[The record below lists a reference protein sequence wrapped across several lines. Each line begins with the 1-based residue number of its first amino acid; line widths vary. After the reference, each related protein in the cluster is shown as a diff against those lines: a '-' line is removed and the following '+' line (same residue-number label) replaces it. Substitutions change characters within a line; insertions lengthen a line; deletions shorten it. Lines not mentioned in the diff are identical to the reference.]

1 MVVTA
6 IMAVTAITLTSCN
19 QTRPPKADLKTTND
33 TLSYIIGGGLGNEL
47 VESGMLQQLKVDSA
61 YLGEFMRGVNDV
73 ISAKEDKEKAAYF
86 AGIEIGGQLAK
97 QILPNIERNY
107 FGDDTTSTFSREI
120 VYAAFYNILTK
131 NDGAISKDSI
141 TVLYQKFMI
150 DMQTKARERQQAEY
164 MKMMEE
170 ANAQKAEEE
179 GAGEE
184 GETEES
190 AE

>member
-6 IMAVTAITLTSCN
+6 IMAIAAVTLTSCN
-19 QTRPPKADLKTTND
+19 QTRPPKADVKTAND

-47 VESGMLQQLKVDSA
+47 VESGMLEQMKVDSA
-61 YLGEFMRGVNDV
+61 YIGEFLRGVNDV

-86 AGIEIGGQLAK
+86 AGVEIGSQLGK

-107 FGDDTTSTFSREI
+107 FGEDTTSSFSRDI
-120 VYAAFYNILTK
+120 IYAAFYNVLTK

-170 ANAQKAEEE
+170 MNAQKAEEE
-179 GAGEE
+179 GATEE
-184 GETEES
+184 GTTEEN